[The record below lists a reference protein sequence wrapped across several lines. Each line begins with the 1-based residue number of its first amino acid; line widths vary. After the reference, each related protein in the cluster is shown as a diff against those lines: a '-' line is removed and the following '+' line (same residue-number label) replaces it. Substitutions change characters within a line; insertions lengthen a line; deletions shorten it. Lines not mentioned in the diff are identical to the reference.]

1 MIQSGSDDNSLL
13 ADLSVECRS
22 CMSTFEPLGDTQIN
36 VGFDQRKQNKILR
49 P

>member
-22 CMSTFEPLGDTQIN
+22 CMSTFEPLGDTQVLDLIKASKMTK
-36 VGFDQRKQNKILR
+36 RS
-49 P
+49 